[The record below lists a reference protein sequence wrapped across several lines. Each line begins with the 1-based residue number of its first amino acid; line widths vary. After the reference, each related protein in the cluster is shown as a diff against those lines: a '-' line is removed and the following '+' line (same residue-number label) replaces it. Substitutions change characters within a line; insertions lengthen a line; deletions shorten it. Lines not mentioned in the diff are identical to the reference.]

1 MYYVIPYMGRGG
13 DGGRGSQKRPIF
25 ACFQCRK
32 YANIGGR
39 GGWGKNTL
47 KCDYEIHGWSLG

>member
-1 MYYVIPYMGRGG
+1 MGGG
-13 DGGRGSQKRPIF
+13 GGERGSQKRPIF

-39 GGWGKNTL
+39 GDGVKIPRNVITKYMDGP
-47 KCDYEIHGWSLG
+47 